1 MAVLWDRLVHT
12 QPDPEGGNGNPRTLR
27 KRDFVKTRPWDLRK
41 IFRWMLLKTPP

>member
-12 QPDPEGGNGNPRTLR
+12 QPDPEGGNGNPRTLG
-27 KRDFVKTRPWDLRK
+27 KRDFVKTRPWDLRE